1 MTSPK
6 RMTTLESL
14 VTLFVFTLAAIFF
27 VIFVV
32 RTSMNAM
39 EEPSHDEKAGR
50 DAVVQRISPVG
61 EIQVAEAA
69 APAAAGAAGD
79 GEGTFKKICSGCHAA
94 GLLGSPKFGDKTA
107 WAPRIAQGLDTLYN
121 SALKGKNAMPAK
133 GGNPALSD
141 ADVKAA
147 VQYMV
152 SAAK

>member
-14 VTLFVFTLAAIFF
+14 VTLFVFTLASILF
-27 VIFVV
+27 VVFVV
-32 RTSMNAM
+32 RNTM
-39 EEPSHDEKAGR
+39 EEPAAEEKGGR
-50 DAVVQRISPVG
+50 EAVVARIAPVG
-61 EIQVAEAA
+61 EIQVAEVA
-69 APAAAGAAGD
+69 APSAAGAAGD

-94 GLLGSPKFGDKTA
+94 GMLGSPKFGDKAA
-107 WAPRIAQGLDTLYN
+107 WAPRIARGLDSLYN

-133 GGNPALSD
+133 GGNPQLSD

-152 SAAK
+152 NAAK